1 MSWLRRFIR
10 YRLRGYPDPRKL
22 EEDGLHLG
30 EGVFLGAG
38 VVIDPWHCWLVEI
51 GDWSVLAPHVY
62 VLAHDTSTKA
72 HLGYTRIG
80 EVVIGKHVFVG
91 AHTTVLPDVRIG
103 DRAVIAPGSVVGID
117 VPAGTVAGGNP
128 LQLLGTTEDFMEDQR
143 ELLERSPRFGPEYRY
158 EQGVSGERRTELREA
173 VRGRAAFID

>member
-22 EEDGLHLG
+22 QGGGLQLG
-30 EGVFLGAG
+30 EGAVLGAG
-38 VVIDPWHCWLVEI
+38 GGIMPWHCWPVEI
-51 GDWSVLAPHVY
+51 GDWSGLAPHVN

-117 VPAGTVAGGNP
+117 VP
-128 LQLLGTTEDFMEDQR
+128 
-143 ELLERSPRFGPEYRY
+143 
-158 EQGVSGERRTELREA
+158 
-173 VRGRAAFID
+173 